1 MFKNPWFTLVI
12 GLMAGLALGYVFA
25 ERQPIPP
32 GKALRLGAPPS
43 AAEDSALPDGHP
55 PLDEG
60 GPNPETKFFEQQV
73 SEIQGRIAQNPG
85 DVGLKVEMGNAFF
98 ELARSTGN
106 PSHWQ
111 ESRVWYETAMAEGR
125 SNDPDVLTDLG
136 VVLRNMEQY
145 DRSLEILDHAIA
157 VSPDH
162 WQAWFNKVI
171 VLNFDLH
178 DHEGAREAFG
188 HLKEIAARNPDVP
201 DLTGIEAEVMGK

>member
-12 GLMAGLALGYVFA
+12 GLMVGLALGYVFA

-32 GKALRLGAPPS
+32 GKALRLGAP
-43 AAEDSALPDGHP
+43 AAAAQDSSLPDGHP

-60 GPNPETKFFEQQV
+60 APSPETKFFEQQIA
-73 SEIQGRIAQNPG
+73 EIQGRIAQNPG
-85 DVGLKVEMGNAFF
+85 EVGLKVEMGNAFF
-98 ELARSTGN
+98 ELARTTGN

-111 ESRVWYETAMAEGR
+111 ESQVWYETALAEGR

-136 VVLRNMEQY
+136 VVLRNQEQY
-145 DRSLEILDHAIA
+145 DRALEILNRAIA

-178 DHEGAREAFG
+178 DHDGSREALG
-188 HLKEIAARNPDVP
+188 RLKEIAARNPDVP